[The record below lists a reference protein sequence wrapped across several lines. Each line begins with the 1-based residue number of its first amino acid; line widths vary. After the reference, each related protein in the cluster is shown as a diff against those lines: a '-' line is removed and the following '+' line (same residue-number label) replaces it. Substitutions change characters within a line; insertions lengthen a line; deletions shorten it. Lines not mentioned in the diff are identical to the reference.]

1 PVAGNQEC
9 PHFRPP
15 PPQMSPS
22 ALDARAPSGEQCRI
36 GIDTRDVQH
45 GAGRIEEQVT
55 AGEAPRMIERQ

>member
-1 PVAGNQEC
+1 
-9 PHFRPP
+9 
-15 PPQMSPS
+15 MSPS